1 MVPARPLGR
10 NRQAGKTFSPL
21 YKMSAGKDGD
31 EKSREEHI
39 DEIVRACGARRH
51 PGDMDWMK
59 EPKRSSRAKAK
70 AKQKKKKRNHRRCLI
85 STTNSAASDSS

>member
-1 MVPARPLGR
+1 
-10 NRQAGKTFSPL
+10 
-21 YKMSAGKDGD
+21 MSAGKDGD

-70 AKQKKKKRNHRRCLI
+70 AKQKKEEEKEPPEVFDIDDQLCHIRFQLSMLDRI
-85 STTNSAASDSS
+85 SKQLK